1 MNYLIKTGRG
11 NEKSD
16 LIQKINNIC
25 HYVDSIMNEDELYKS
40 LVTCIQKNLDY
51 DHVALYLV
59 NNKQKKINLKAISGI
74 YENYTPSNQQLDFYT
89 GIVGQVIKNRKT
101 ILSNNTSQN
110 PHFYNS
116 TPQITPTQSELC
128 VPITISDQIIGAIN
142 IESREIMNFNQ
153 DDINSLEVLANH
165 VGTAIHNS
173 QLYEEVQRYNKRLYD
188 ILSSMGQGLVVLD
201 NNVALR
207 WANKTSVK
215 YFGSDI
221 VGKLCYDSFCS
232 KKICDTICQAKITLN
247 TGKIV
252 KRMIQLNDGKYYNV
266 TSAPIKKVAGSTK
279 QVLEMFDD
287 VTSGIE
293 LQQKLDDTKKQLEQ
307 TKYFAVIGEL
317 TTSIAHE
324 IRNPLN
330 AISNA
335 ISILDNVLP
344 VEDDHAQILNIV
356 KEESNRLNKI
366 ISKYIRYGKFPDL
379 SMSRNNILKTIEDTV
394 VLFKLD
400 KKISDRIKFTTK
412 FESNIPDLLY
422 DKESIKQ
429 VFWNLLINSVSAIKG
444 KGTINISVKTNK
456 CFVNIDIKDNGIGIP
471 ENKIN
476 KIFEQFYTI
485 KSQGT
490 GIGLAIVRR
499 IIDMHDWNIQV
510 KSMFGSWTKF
520 LIQAPIR

>member
-1 MNYLIKTGRG
+1 
-11 NEKSD
+11 
-16 LIQKINNIC
+16 
-25 HYVDSIMNEDELYKS
+25 
-40 LVTCIQKNLDY
+40 
-51 DHVALYLV
+51 
-59 NNKQKKINLKAISGI
+59 
-74 YENYTPSNQQLDFYT
+74 
-89 GIVGQVIKNRKT
+89 
-101 ILSNNTSQN
+101 
-110 PHFYNS
+110 
-116 TPQITPTQSELC
+116 
-128 VPITISDQIIGAIN
+128 
-142 IESREIMNFNQ
+142 
-153 DDINSLEVLANH
+153 
-165 VGTAIHNS
+165 
-173 QLYEEVQRYNKRLYD
+173 
-188 ILSSMGQGLVVLD
+188 
-201 NNVALR
+201 
-207 WANKTSVK
+207 
-215 YFGSDI
+215 
-221 VGKLCYDSFCS
+221 
-232 KKICDTICQAKITLN
+232 
-247 TGKIV
+247 
-252 KRMIQLNDGKYYNV
+252 MIQLNDGKYYNV

-456 CFVNIDIKDNGIGIP
+456 SFVNIDIKDNGIGIP